1 VTDFPAQAVL
11 ARLGWGRDNAASIGS
26 LAESLQW
33 PRRAIEQAVQDLR
46 LQGKPIASGPAGVWL
61 TADPDELDATYRSL
75 RNRIKSQSVTAWAL
89 RSTSKRMRDG
99 SVQATLPW
107 TEARDAA

>member
-11 ARLGWGRDNAASIGS
+11 ASLGWGRDNAYTIGALS
-26 LAESLQW
+26 EVMGW
-33 PRRAIEQAVQDLR
+33 PRRAVEQAITDLR
-46 LQGKPIASGPAGVWL
+46 LNGKAIASDGSGVWL

-107 TEARDAA
+107 ETAA